1 MIEAEI
7 ERRVVKY
14 CNDHKLLTYKFTSP
28 SHRGVPDRVIIG
40 PGRVLF
46 LELKQAGKKP
56 TPLQEREIRRINQFA
71 AGETVVARWAAGLD
85 EALNAIRQVF
95 GSPP

>member
-1 MIEAEI
+1 MTEAGIEQ
-7 ERRVVKY
+7 RVVKY

-28 SHRGVPDRVIIG
+28 SHRGVPDRLIIG

-46 LELKQAGKKP
+46 LELKQAAKKP

-71 AGETVVARWAAGLD
+71 VSETVVARWAAGLD
-85 EALNAIRQVF
+85 EALNVIRQVF